1 MFYNNLKT
9 HVLEPNSHN
18 SKRTEF
24 KIRLDNSLLNT
35 NWRLVDVGVQLLQE
49 DPSGNSFNE
58 VVGNFPIKNIYLY
71 DGKVE
76 LSKITEAKKSVAFKN
91 RNRSNDASVNM
102 KVLDGTNQGFSVSTE
117 TIEGLQFAIR
127 LFPLPNNIPSTDES
141 LTPKAHLS
149 LQNYLPM
156 LKALTFVHT
165 GIFKDLRL
173 VVEYDY
179 KDMLADGADIPMV
192 CTIPKLVM
200 EQVMNQ
206 EIAQQQLQDFFKN
219 PIQWNEMENE
229 RFIMP
234 ATNPT
239 ANLQTQRLNVRST
252 GFLNKTLNRVL
263 IQKTGVID
271 NIFVRKQYSQ
281 NLFNEVVQMRVNG
294 MDHLPDN
301 GLDTSAYRNALLTD
315 TWGAV
320 SGNATSGNLGVVGEP
335 IGSLAFGNTSAYVGF
350 QVGKKISDLQLNINR
365 DFKNTLSPDLN
376 GQVEIT
382 LFGEVLK
389 TIVPDKFV
397 GYQVV
402 YL

>member
-18 SKRTEF
+18 SKRSEF
-24 KIRLDNSLLNT
+24 KLRKDNSLFNT
-35 NWRLVDVGVQLLQE
+35 NWRLVDVGVQLSQE
-49 DPSGNSFNE
+49 DPSANIFNN

-76 LSKITEAKKSVAFKN
+76 LTKMTDAKKLVAFLN
-91 RNRSNDASVNM
+91 RQRSNDACANL
-102 KVLDGTNQGFSVSTE
+102 KVLDGTNLGFSASVERDIAVQVQEVLYPNTNN
-117 TIEGLQFAIR
+117 
-127 LFPLPNNIPSTDES
+127 LPSNEED

-149 LQNYLPM
+149 LQKYLP
-156 LKALTFVHT
+156 LLQKLSFLHT

-173 VVEYDY
+173 VVEWDY
-179 KDMLADGADIPMV
+179 KDVLTSDLSMV

-200 EQVMNQ
+200 EEVLNQ
-206 EIAQQQLQDFFKN
+206 QLAQQQLQDFFKT
-219 PIQWNEMENE
+219 PIEWNEMENE

-234 ATNPT
+234 AVVPT
-239 ANLQTQRLNVRST
+239 ANTQTQRLAVRST
-252 GFLNKTLNRVL
+252 GFLNKTLGRVL
-263 IQKTGVID
+263 IQKRGNVD
-271 NIFVRKQYSQ
+271 NVLSRSQYSQ
-281 NLFNEVVQMRVNG
+281 NLFNEVIQVRVNG
-294 MDHLPDN
+294 MDFLPDN
-301 GLDTSAYRNALLTD
+301 GLNTSGYRNGLLCD

-320 SGNATSGNLGVVGEP
+320 CSSSTSGQL
-335 IGSLAFGNTSAYVGF
+335 SLLDMLPEGALFSNTSAYVGF
-350 QVGKKISDLQLNINR
+350 QVGKKINELQLNVNR
-365 DFKNTLSPDLN
+365 DYKDTLSTDLY

-382 LFGEVLK
+382 MFGEVLK